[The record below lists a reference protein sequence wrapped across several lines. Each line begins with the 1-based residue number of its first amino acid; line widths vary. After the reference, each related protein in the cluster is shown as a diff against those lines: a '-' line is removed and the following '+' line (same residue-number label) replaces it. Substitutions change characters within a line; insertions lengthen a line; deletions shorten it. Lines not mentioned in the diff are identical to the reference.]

1 LNSKEKICHHVDA
14 LFGIGVSDA
23 IPEDL
28 EFEYS
33 RKTGRL
39 KNFSIRNQL
48 VATLRTDGGLALTIF
63 GARILIRNKKFIDN
77 CVIPRSEAIPFV
89 SEGRSLFCKHV
100 EWCGSNVKVGSDVAV
115 IDNHGDVLAI
125 GRSVLGYEVMKR
137 YRKGVAVKVREGIK
151 SRVTN

>member
-1 LNSKEKICHHVDA
+1 M
-14 LFGIGVSDA
+14 
-23 IPEDL
+23 
-28 EFEYS
+28 
-33 RKTGRL
+33 
-39 KNFSIRNQL
+39 
-48 VATLRTDGGLALTIF
+48 
-63 GARILIRNKKFIDN
+63 DN
-77 CVIPRSEAIPFV
+77 CVIPYSEAIPFV

>member
-1 LNSKEKICHHVDA
+1 MNSKEKICHHVDA